1 MGSGSGWN
9 LWVWLTGGGCGWNLW
24 VWLVGIVVRRHIDF
38 FILLI
43 PTPGICFFCGIIPTF
58 CSFCKKFLFFIY
70 SSIFYFLLLLYFV
83 PVSGIFFSSWES
95 KKPSNFPSPS

>member
-1 MGSGSGWN
+1 M
-9 LWVWLTGGGCGWNLW
+9 
-24 VWLVGIVVRRHIDF
+24 WLVGIVVRRHIDF

-70 SSIFYFLLLLYFV
+70 SCIFYFFVVTVFCSCVGDFLQLL
-83 PVSGIFFSSWES
+83 GE
-95 KKPSNFPSPS
+95 